1 MMKRPIYRSATPLL
15 LFGLGLFAY
24 VFYYLIGGEESHEI
38 VNAIMCATSFGV
50 AVAYLGDICRT
61 LAKHPWEWEAE
72 DAMMAGVF
80 TLGVSLCVVFAG
92 LWMFRLTSDEWYRT
106 NVGFFV
112 GRFFA
117 VVGFSMVMTATRS
130 VNGKLPKEAF
140 ARVGLVLAGAVCFA
154 LVMISL
160 GYS

>member
-1 MMKRPIYRSATPLL
+1 MMKRPIYKSTTPLGAL
-15 LFGLGLFAY
+15 ALGLFGY
-24 VFYYLIGGEESHEI
+24 VFYYLAGGDEAHEI

-50 AVAYLGDICRT
+50 SVAYLGDICRS

-72 DAMMAGVF
+72 DAMMVGVF
-80 TLGVSLCVVFAG
+80 TLGLSLCVVFAG
-92 LWMFRLTSDEWYRT
+92 LWMYRLTDDIWYRT
-106 NVGFFV
+106 NVSFFI

-117 VVGFSMVMTATRS
+117 VCGFAMVMTATRS